1 MARPNL
7 QWSFV
12 LNDHRIFASCRCF
25 RSSSSI
31 AAVSRASA
39 IVGAYIL
46 CDSAVRSEAIVR
58 LPNDLFDDRFINNAA
73 ASTAFLALLARL
85 IEGAKEISTLS
96 KDTLRRGGEE
106 DGSGLFLFTVDDDDA
121 GVFVNI

>member
-1 MARPNL
+1 
-7 QWSFV
+7 
-12 LNDHRIFASCRCF
+12 
-25 RSSSSI
+25 
-31 AAVSRASA
+31 
-39 IVGAYIL
+39 
-46 CDSAVRSEAIVR
+46 
-58 LPNDLFDDRFINNAA
+58 
-73 ASTAFLALLARL
+73 LARL